1 MGVTIGQVLQ
11 QAIEVPNLDKIQGV
25 EDLYCSILQAK
36 PKHSDTKHNL
46 GVLAVS
52 LNKSKLALPL
62 FKKVF
67 KANPSQWQFRS
78 SCIDMLTKATQFNAF
93 KYAIAQK
100 RNGGWARKKVGSLDK
115 QLRPFNLDLNSIS
128 LPQKQNSIFTPQ
140 RKKVLR

>member
-1 MGVTIGQVLQ
+1 
-11 QAIEVPNLDKIQGV
+11 
-25 EDLYCSILQAK
+25 LQAQ
-36 PKHSDTKHNL
+36 PKHSDTNHNL
-46 GVLAVS
+46 GALAFS

-78 SCIDMLTKATQFNAF
+78 SCVDVPIKVTLFNGF

-100 RNGGWARKKVGSLDK
+100 RNGGGWARKKVSSLDK
-115 QLRPFNLDLNSIS
+115 QLRPFNFDLYSIS
-128 LPQKQNSIFTPQ
+128 PSQKQNSIFTQQ